1 MADTIKEPRNSEVK
15 RKQELMKQHDYHSS
29 IVTHVT
35 PTEAFEK
42 ISRVSEWWAKNFEG
56 QSKKVGDV
64 FTVRFGNGDM
74 YKIRIAEMNPE
85 KRIVWDV
92 IESFQG
98 WVKNTSEWAGT
109 KIVWEIK
116 QEKNEVSIDMAHI
129 GLVPEIECFTSC
141 TRGWNFLM
149 QESLLKYLTE
159 GKGLPV

>member
-1 MADTIKEPRNSEVK
+1 
-15 RKQELMKQHDYHSS
+15 MKQQDYHSS

-35 PTEAFEK
+35 PAEAFEK
-42 ISRVSEWWAKNFEG
+42 ISRVSEWWAKDFEG
-56 QSKKVGDV
+56 QSERVCDV

-74 YKIRIAEMNPE
+74 YKIRIAEMKPE

-116 QEKNEVSIDMAHI
+116 QEKNGASIDMTHI

-141 TRGWNFLM
+141 TRGWNFLT